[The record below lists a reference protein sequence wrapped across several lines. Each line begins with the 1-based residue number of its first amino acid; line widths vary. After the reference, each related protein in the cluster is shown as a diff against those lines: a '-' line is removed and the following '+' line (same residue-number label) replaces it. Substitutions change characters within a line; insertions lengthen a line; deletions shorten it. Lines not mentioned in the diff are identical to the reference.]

1 MRARYGTR
9 PMRARTDREDGAPD
23 RGRTTS
29 FVMTLWLEPQQA
41 SGEPEWRWRVTQV
54 RTGEQRYFHRLADV
68 LAYVSINAGVPAP
81 R

>member
-1 MRARYGTR
+1 MRERHRTR
-9 PMRARTDREDGAPD
+9 PMRAKTDWEDTAPD

-29 FVMTLWLEPQQA
+29 FVMTLWLESRQA

-54 RTGEQRYFHRLADV
+54 RTGEQRHFRRLADV

-81 R
+81 Q